1 MDVPTGGDGSDVSLA
16 HVLGRLD
23 VLRQRVAALVAARR
37 AVDSNPD
44 DPFLGLYLSDERIDE
59 LLRNSRIWVP
69 RDVAAE
75 GRAIIEAAADRDGP
89 TRLHALA
96 QRFAL
101 DELDVEL
108 LLTAMAPDVDDRFE
122 RYYGYLNDDV
132 TRRRISIGLAL
143 GLCGLQATGAAGRRR
158 LEPGGRLVGAGLVEV
173 DDPDRPFL
181 TRALRVPD
189 RVTAHVLGSDG
200 ADPSLAFVL
209 IDVEPTTEPASD
221 PLVRILTGRG
231 AFAYLHDR
239 EETAMHLVADAVH
252 AAGMPLVAVDLV
264 RVAASPDADKI
275 LDAAV
280 REARLR
286 GGALAAGPV
295 DVLAEADVS
304 AVQRLTAA
312 PVPLLLTGQRGWEPS
327 WAHRP
332 PYIVEAPQL
341 AGEARAAHLG
351 RGPARHDD
359 VARLR
364 RR

>member
-1 MDVPTGGDGSDVSLA
+1 MT
-16 HVLGRLD
+16 
-23 VLRQRVAALVAARR
+23 
-37 AVDSNPD
+37 
-44 DPFLGLYLSDERIDE
+44 
-59 LLRNSRIWVP
+59 
-69 RDVAAE
+69 
-75 GRAIIEAAADRDGP
+75 DRPGC
-89 TRLHALA
+89 TRWLH
-96 QRFAL
+96 RFAL

-132 TRRRISIGLAL
+132 TRRRVSVGLAL

-158 LEPGGRLVGAGLVEV
+158 LEAGGRLVGAGLVEV

-209 IDVEPTTEPASD
+209 VDVEPTTEPASD

-239 EETAMHLVADAVH
+239 EGDGDAPGCRRRARRWH
-252 AAGMPLVAVDLV
+252 AARRRRPRAGR
-264 RVAASPDADKI
+264 RVAGRRPDPRRRRARGPAARRRARRPGRSTCSP
-275 LDAAV
+275 
-280 REARLR
+280 RPTSR
-286 GGALAAGPV
+286 
-295 DVLAEADVS
+295 

-312 PVPLLLTGQRGWEPS
+312 AVPLLLTGQRGWEPS

-341 AGEARAAHLG
+341 AAARRGADLG
-351 RGPARHDD
+351 RGPRAP
-359 VARLR
+359 
-364 RR
+364 